1 MSNFASGQQSQ
12 AELSLYFRV
21 CILQKFYQGRHRD
34 GRFAFGGYSLRAGC
48 SGLYIE
54 AFFKLFPKF
63 HTRGLLD
70 MGVGVHQHICR
81 SVTRCALYS
90 LHIAAGDHQ
99 LVGRTGMPQA
109 VEHDAG
115 ELRVCILPL
124 EELLTNQHR
133 LDCQTVGQTEQHSAV
148 TVAFRVFCFVRCHLP
163 QPLLQLFFQS
173 RGHEDRAAGRCGLG
187 AFQDERSGAA
197 LQLVRE
203 NLDDPLM
210 F

>member
-1 MSNFASGQQSQ
+1 
-12 AELSLYFRV
+12 
-21 CILQKFYQGRHRD
+21 
-34 GRFAFGGYSLRAGC
+34 
-48 SGLYIE
+48 
-54 AFFKLFPKF
+54 
-63 HTRGLLD
+63 
-70 MGVGVHQHICR
+70 
-81 SVTRCALYS
+81 
-90 LHIAAGDHQ
+90 
-99 LVGRTGMPQA
+99 MPQA

-203 NLDDPLM
+203 NLDDTAIIHLIQGFLPHPLHGFVDVECSDAIGGIEVNIIGGQTNDLALSQRTDQSEVDCQM
-210 F
+210 